1 MVVFEKTSWLKL
13 LFTMKGSVLH
23 KIWKRVLAST
33 LFATVITL
41 LFDFELLPES
51 FDFTTLPFTLIGLAL
66 AIFLG
71 FRNNSSY
78 DRWWEGRKLWG
89 RMINTTRTVTRQTM
103 TLVDA
108 SYADPSYDE
117 ESEDASPETLAFH
130 REQIHRLICYL
141 NALRHHLRDERD
153 FSDCEG
159 LVPQGEYAR
168 ITEDLNAPIGLLHT
182 MGERY
187 RDAWRKGWLD
197 TYHLPILEG
206 SLALMTDI
214 QGGCERIKK
223 TPIPFAYTVL
233 MHRIVGIYCFTL
245 SFGVHATI
253 GDLTPIVVFM
263 ISYSFFGLDAIGDEI
278 EEPFGH
284 DPNDLSLGAF
294 TNMLEREARYRLG
307 ESELPAPVEP
317 RANVLS

>member
-1 MVVFEKTSWLKL
+1 MVVLEKMSWLKI
-13 LFTMKGSVLH
+13 LFTMKGSVLR

-33 LFATVITL
+33 VFATVITL
-41 LFDFELLPES
+41 LFDFDVLPTS

-117 ESEDASPETLAFH
+117 ERDEVTEETHAFH
-130 REQIHRLICYL
+130 TEQLHRLICYL

-159 LVPQGEYAR
+159 LVSQAEYDA
-168 ITEDLNAPIGLLHT
+168 IVEDPNAPIGLLHT

-197 TYHLPILEG
+197 TFHMPIMEA

-233 MHRIVGIYCFTL
+233 MHRIVGIYCFSL

-284 DPNDLSLGAF
+284 DANDLSLSAF
-294 TNMLEREARYRLG
+294 TNMLEREARFRLG
-307 ESELPAPVEP
+307 ES
-317 RANVLS
+317 VLSEPVSPANGVLS